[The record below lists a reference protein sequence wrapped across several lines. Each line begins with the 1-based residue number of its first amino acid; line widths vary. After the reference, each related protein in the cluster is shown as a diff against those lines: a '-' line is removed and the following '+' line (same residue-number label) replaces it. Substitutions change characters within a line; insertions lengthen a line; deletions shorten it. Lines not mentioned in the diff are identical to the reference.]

1 MLKDEWAKWLITFT
15 DWLKMMEIKE
25 YEKLEKS
32 RGLNVCNATINTR
45 RETKRLEVNK
55 MSSNHGLS
63 GITIMAIKIIIPI
76 GILKV
81 LTSSKIFCFSS
92 CFNAKSILSIHKS
105 KY

>member
-1 MLKDEWAKWLITFT
+1 
-15 DWLKMMEIKE
+15 
-25 YEKLEKS
+25 
-32 RGLNVCNATINTR
+32 
-45 RETKRLEVNK
+45 

-92 CFNAKSILSIHKS
+92 CFKAKSILSIHKS